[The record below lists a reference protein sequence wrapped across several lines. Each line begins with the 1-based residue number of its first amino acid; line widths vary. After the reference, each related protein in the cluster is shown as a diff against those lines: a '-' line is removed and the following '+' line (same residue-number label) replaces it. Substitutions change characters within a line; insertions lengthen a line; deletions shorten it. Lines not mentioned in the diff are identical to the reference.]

1 MSAERTGH
9 QLLRGWRARGM
20 PAPEHTS
27 MAQLFWLL
35 LLIAVVSAPHLR
47 TLPFWVSAIIFVA
60 AIWRIGAA
68 LKRWPMPGTIL
79 RGTLTLGSALA
90 VGFVYRQISGLEA
103 GSALLLIM
111 LALKLLETHSARDR
125 SLVVLIAWFV
135 LFAAF
140 LREQSLGSVPLLAAG
155 VVAGTLAL
163 LQAARNSQVMTPLTA
178 LLLTARLLMH
188 AVPLALALFL
198 LFPRLP
204 GPLWALPSGA
214 HNGRTGLSSQM
225 SPGDITSLAQS
236 SEAAFRVRFD
246 GTPPDRSQLY
256 WRGPVLESFDG
267 RRWRALPDSARRQ
280 NTGRPLPLNPAG
292 APVYSYEIML
302 EPHNQ
307 RWLLPLET
315 PLSWDVSDASLSPA
329 RELLSTRPVATRS
342 AWRGRS
348 VATPRFR
355 DARAP
360 EQATREVSAEH
371 NPRSAA
377 LAAEM
382 RAAAGSDRAYLRS
395 VLTMFRQQA
404 YYYTLE
410 PPPLGD
416 NPVDDFLFRTRSGF
430 CEHYASAF
438 AMLARAA
445 GIPARVVTGYQGGE
459 PNPLADYWIVRQSD
473 AHAWTEVWVGGY
485 WQRYDPTAAV
495 APQRVDAGMAA
506 ALPGSVNIE
515 LPLLGNSPWLG
526 RVAFG
531 WDALNAQWDRWVL
544 AFGPDQQNALLGR
557 LGFSSPSLR
566 DLALVCAATVS
577 TILLLFTWLTLRNQ
591 GAEPDPLEQSW
602 QYLCK
607 RLARLSRPRKPGEAP
622 TEYAAVLIAAQPELA
637 APLRSLTALYLRLRY
652 EGIPDRTEVLRFRRL
667 VRQFRLPPA
676 GARG

>member
-1 MSAERTGH
+1 
-9 QLLRGWRARGM
+9 
-20 PAPEHTS
+20 
-27 MAQLFWLL
+27 MAQLLWLL
-35 LLIAVVSAPHLR
+35 LLVTVVSAPHIA
-47 TLPFWVSAIIFVA
+47 TLPFWISGLIIIA
-60 AIWRIGAA
+60 ALWRLGAA
-68 LKRWPMPGTIL
+68 FKRWPLPGRVL
-79 RGTLTLGSALA
+79 RATLTLGSAIA
-90 VGFVYRQISGLEA
+90 VGFAYRQISGLDA
-103 GSALLLIM
+103 GSALLLLM

-155 VVAGTLAL
+155 VVVGTLAL
-163 LQAARNSQVMTPLTA
+163 LQVSRNSGGLKPLTG

-188 AVPLALALFL
+188 AIPLALALFL

-204 GPLWALPSGA
+204 GPLWALPG
-214 HNGRTGLSSQM
+214 NGQGGRTGLSSQM

-236 SEAAFRVRFD
+236 AETAFRVRFD
-246 GTPPDRSQLY
+246 GEPPDRAQLY

-280 NTGRPLPLNPAG
+280 KAGRPLLQDPAD
-292 APVYSYEIML
+292 ADIYSYEIML
-302 EPHNQ
+302 EPHHQ

-315 PLSWDVSDASLSPA
+315 PLAWDAADAALSPA
-329 RELLSTRPVATRS
+329 RELLSARPVTRRS

-348 VATPRFR
+348 VVMPRFR
-355 DARAP
+355 DAREP
-360 EQATREVSAEH
+360 EQATREVNAQR

-382 RAAAGSDRAYLRS
+382 RAAAGSDGAYLRS

-416 NPVDDFLFRTRSGF
+416 RPVDDFLFRTRSGF

-438 AMLARAA
+438 ALLARAA

-473 AHAWTEVWVGGY
+473 AHAWTEVWLDGY

-506 ALPGSVNIE
+506 ALPGFANSD
-515 LPLLGNSPWLG
+515 LRLLGSSPWFG
-526 RVAFG
+526 RMAFG

-544 AFGPDQQNALLGR
+544 AFGPDQQSALLGK

-566 DLALVCAATVS
+566 DLALVCAVTVAV
-577 TILLLFTWLTLRNQ
+577 ILLLFTWLTLRNRARDQ
-591 GAEPDPLEQSW
+591 DPLEQSW
-602 QYLCK
+602 QHLCK
-607 RLARLSRPRKPGEAP
+607 RLARLSRARQPDEAP
-622 TEYAAVLIAAQPELA
+622 SEYTAAVIAARPEFA
-637 APLRSLTALYLRLRY
+637 APLSSLTALYLRLRY
-652 EGIPDRTEVLRFRRL
+652 DSIASREEIQRFRRL
-667 VRQFRLPPA
+667 VRQLRLPPA
-676 GARG
+676 NARG

>member
-1 MSAERTGH
+1 MAAKS
-9 QLLRGWRARGM
+9 LRGWRAPGT
-20 PAPEHTS
+20 PVPEHTS
-27 MAQLFWLL
+27 LAQLLWLL
-35 LLIAVVSAPHLR
+35 LLIAVVSAPHLG
-47 TLPFWVSAIIFVA
+47 TLPFWVSGIILVA
-60 AIWRIGAA
+60 AVWRLGAA

-90 VGFVYRQISGLEA
+90 VGLAWRQISGLEV

-155 VVAGTLAL
+155 VVIGTLAL
-163 LQAARNSQVMTPLTA
+163 LQAARSGRVITPSTA

-204 GPLWALPSGA
+204 GPMWALPSDA

-246 GTPPDRSQLY
+246 GAPPERSQLY

-267 RRWRALPDSARRQ
+267 RRWRALPDSSRKEKVRQ
-280 NTGRPLPLNPAG
+280 PVPQNAAS

-315 PLSWDVSDASLSPA
+315 PLSWDAADASLSPA
-329 RELLSTRPVATRS
+329 GELLSGRPLATRS

-348 VATPRFR
+348 VAASRFR
-355 DARAP
+355 DVRMP
-360 EQATREVSAEH
+360 EQATREFNAAR

-377 LAAEM
+377 LATRM
-382 RAAAGSDRAYLRS
+382 RATAESDRAYLRS
-395 VLTMFRQQA
+395 ILAMFRQQA

-410 PPPLGD
+410 PPALG
-416 NPVDDFLFRTRSGF
+416 NQPIDDFLFRTRSGF

-473 AHAWTEVWVGGY
+473 AHAWTEVWLDGY

-495 APQRVDAGMAA
+495 APERVDAGMAA
-506 ALPGSVNIE
+506 ALPGSVNAE
-515 LPLLGNSPWLG
+515 LLLLGNSPWFG
-526 RVAFG
+526 QVAFG

-557 LGFSSPSLR
+557 LGFTSPSLR
-566 DLALVCAATVS
+566 DLALVCAVTVS
-577 TILLLFTWLTLRNQ
+577 TILLLFTWLTLRNR
-591 GAEPDPLEQSW
+591 GTEPDPLEQSW
-602 QYLCK
+602 QYLCR

-622 TEYAAVLIAAQPELA
+622 REYAAVVIAAQPELA
-637 APLRSLTALYLRLRY
+637 AALNSLTTLYLRLRY
-652 EGIPDRTEVLRFRRL
+652 ESVANHTEILCFRRL
-667 VRQFRLPPA
+667 VRQLRLPPA
-676 GARG
+676 NARG